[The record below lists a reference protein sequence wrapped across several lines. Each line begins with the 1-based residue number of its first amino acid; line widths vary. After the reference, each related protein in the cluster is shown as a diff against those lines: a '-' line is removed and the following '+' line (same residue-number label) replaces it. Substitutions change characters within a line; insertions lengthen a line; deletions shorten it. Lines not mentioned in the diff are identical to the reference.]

1 MKRKAYITE
10 ICLITCLG
18 VTSLFPRFTLAD
30 DGIPAEIPTMVK
42 FSNNSIN
49 RIHCSGIFKDLI
61 VPEDK
66 GIQGK
71 FSGDSAYIT
80 FLGEVHGNKTV
91 YPTEPAE
98 IYAVCNGATY
108 TIIAAPT
115 PGINAVTVR
124 LAKPKSDEVKQNIEH
139 YQDMPL
145 EKQVLQ
151 VLREAYNGDY
161 PSSYRIT
168 TQSEGLNI
176 SKDFDV
182 HLKNIVEIDGVGI
195 KLKEY
200 AVLAKSNV
208 DIDEKS
214 FLNTFVSPS
223 ILAIALDKHQLKAG
237 ENSRLFV
244 VEKKSGTVSNNGDFG
259 TMPVNFRMDLKK

>member
-1 MKRKAYITE
+1 MKKKSIIE
-10 ICLITCLG
+10 SIVFFGCLYLTAINPC
-18 VTSLFPRFTLAD
+18 SSLAD

-49 RIHCSGIFKDLI
+49 RIQCSGIFKDLI
-61 VPEDK
+61 IPEDK

-80 FLGEVHGNKTV
+80 FLAEVHGSKNV

-151 VLREAYNGDY
+151 IIREAYNGDY
-161 PSSYRIT
+161 PSSYRIS
-168 TQSEGLNI
+168 QKQEELKIDNNI
-176 SKDFDV
+176 DV
-182 HLKNIVEIDGVGI
+182 HLQNIVEIDGVGI

-200 AVLAKSNV
+200 EVFAKNNV
-208 DIDEKS
+208 DVDEKS

-223 ILAIALDKHQLKAG
+223 ILAIALDKHQLKSG
-237 ENSRLFV
+237 DSSRLFV
-244 VEKKSGTVSNNGDFG
+244 VEKKSTTVSNNGEYG
-259 TMPVNFRMDLKK
+259 TMPINFRMDLKK

>member
-1 MKRKAYITE
+1 MKKKSRFGSIVLS
-10 ICLITCLG
+10 CLCVTALSPCL
-18 VTSLFPRFTLAD
+18 SAAE

-49 RIHCSGIFKDLI
+49 RIHCGGIFKDLI

-66 GIQGK
+66 GVQGK
-71 FSGDSAYIT
+71 FAGDSAYIT

-139 YQDMPL
+139 YLDMPL

-151 VLREAYNGDY
+151 VIREAYNGDY
-161 PSSYRIT
+161 PSSYRISS
-168 TQSEGLNI
+168 QSEELNI

-182 HLKNIVEIDGVGI
+182 NLKNTVEIDGVGI

-200 AVLAKSNV
+200 SVHAKNTV

-223 ILAIALDKHQLKAG
+223 ILAIALDKHQLKSG

-244 VEKKSGTVSNNGDFG
+244 VEKKSGTANTNSDFG
-259 TMPVNFRMDLKK
+259 SMPVNFRMDLK